1 MNRDEAKDILQL
13 YRQHTADAQDPQVAA
28 ALELARRDPELAGWL
43 EMHCAREFVLSE
55 KFRQIPVPEGLKEQI
70 ISEHAASRR
79 AVPQRRQLVLAVA
92 ALVML
97 LGAGTMFWLNNYQPP
112 TDTLKVF
119 QSQMAAAALS
129 GYAMSEKTNDVDAVR
144 AYLKGQQSPSDYE
157 LPAPLQH
164 VAQSGCTVE
173 GWNGGKVSMV
183 CFLTDKP
190 HAPGVESDLW
200 LFVADA
206 KSVKHAPDDATPRIA
221 TVGGLVTATWVKDG
235 KLYFLGLAGDES
247 ELKKFL

>member
-79 AVPQRRQLVLAVA
+79 GVPQRRQLVLAVA

-97 LGAGTMFWLNNYQPP
+97 LGA
-112 TDTLKVF
+112 
-119 QSQMAAAALS
+119 
-129 GYAMSEKTNDVDAVR
+129 
-144 AYLKGQQSPSDYE
+144 
-157 LPAPLQH
+157 
-164 VAQSGCTVE
+164 
-173 GWNGGKVSMV
+173 
-183 CFLTDKP
+183 
-190 HAPGVESDLW
+190 
-200 LFVADA
+200 
-206 KSVKHAPDDATPRIA
+206 
-221 TVGGLVTATWVKDG
+221 
-235 KLYFLGLAGDES
+235 
-247 ELKKFL
+247 